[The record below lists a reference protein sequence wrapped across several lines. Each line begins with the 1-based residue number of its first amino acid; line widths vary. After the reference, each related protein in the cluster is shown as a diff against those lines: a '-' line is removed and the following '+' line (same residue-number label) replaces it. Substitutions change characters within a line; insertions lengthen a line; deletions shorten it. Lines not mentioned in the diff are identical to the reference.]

1 MGMTKDDGST
11 IRTLLV
17 DDHFLY
23 RSGLKEA
30 LAISGI
36 TVVAEAETLTEAQMI
51 LNLDGGLDVV
61 VLDVRL
67 PDGDGITFCSET
79 AASTDAR
86 WILLTSMVMGEDIV
100 ARAREAGIRALIM
113 KGASIEEVVAVIHE
127 VVAGAVLI

>member
-1 MGMTKDDGST
+1 MGMTKDHGSE
-11 IRTLLV
+11 IRTLLI

-30 LAISGI
+30 LGISGV

-51 LNLDGGLDVV
+51 LSRDGDLDVV
-61 VLDVRL
+61 VLDARL
-67 PDGDGITFCSET
+67 PDGDGITFCAEK
-79 AASTDAR
+79 ASSTGAR

-100 ARAREAGIRALIM
+100 ARAREAGVHALIM